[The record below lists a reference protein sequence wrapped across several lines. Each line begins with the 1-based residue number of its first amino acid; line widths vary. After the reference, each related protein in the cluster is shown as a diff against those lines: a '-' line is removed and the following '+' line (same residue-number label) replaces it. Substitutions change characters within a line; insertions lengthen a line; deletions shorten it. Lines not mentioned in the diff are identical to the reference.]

1 MIKEEYLTKENHV
14 EKIKQWKNEI
24 NKIRGYEKFHFEI
37 EKSALLVLD
46 MQNVFLSPSS
56 HAYIPSSNVIIPII
70 NSLIYYFENHHRP
83 IFFTRHIN
91 SEDEEELMLKWW
103 KSPISLDD
111 PLSSISTDLNMGSSE
126 ILIKNKYSAFI
137 NTNLEQILKK
147 KCIKQVLITGV
158 MSHLCCESTAREAFM
173 RNFEVFYIIDGT
185 ATYTELLHR
194 GTMLSLAHGF
204 AESLTAKDVMGE
216 YNVK

>member
-1 MIKEEYLTKENHV
+1 MIKEEYLTKENHL
-14 EKIKQWKNEI
+14 EKNKEWKKEI
-24 NKIRGYEKFHFEI
+24 SKIRGYEKFHFES
-37 EKSALLVLD
+37 ENSAILVLD

-56 HAYIPSSNVIIPII
+56 HAYIPSSSVIIPII
-70 NSLIYYFENHHRP
+70 NSLIRYFKNHGRP
-83 IFFTRHIN
+83 IIFTRHIT
-91 SEDEEELMLKWW
+91 SEDKKDLMQKWW
-103 KSPISLDD
+103 KSPIYLDD

-126 ILIKNKYSAFI
+126 FLIKNKYSAFI

-147 KCIKQVLITGV
+147 KGIKQVLITGV

-204 AESLTAKDVMGE
+204 AECLTAEDVMGE
-216 YNVK
+216 

>member
-1 MIKEEYLTKENHV
+1 MIKEEYLTKKNHL
-14 EKIKQWKNEI
+14 EKNKEWKNEI

-37 EKSALLVLD
+37 ENSALFVLD

-56 HAYIPSSNVIIPII
+56 HAYIPSGSVIIPII
-70 NSLIYYFENHHRP
+70 NSLINHFEDHHRP

-91 SEDEEELMLKWW
+91 SEDEEDLMIKWW

-111 PLSSISTDLNMGSSE
+111 PLSSISTDLNVGFSE

-147 KCIKQVLITGV
+147 K
-158 MSHLCCESTAREAFM
+158 A
-173 RNFEVFYIIDGT
+173 
-185 ATYTELLHR
+185 
-194 GTMLSLAHGF
+194 
-204 AESLTAKDVMGE
+204 
-216 YNVK
+216 

>member
-1 MIKEEYLTKENHV
+1 MIKEEYLTIENLP
-14 EKIKQWKNEI
+14 EKIKEWKNEL

-37 EKSALLVLD
+37 ENSALLVLD
-46 MQNVFLSPSS
+46 MQNIFLSPSS
-56 HAYIPSSNVIIPII
+56 HAYIPSSIVITPII
-70 NSLIYYFENHHRP
+70 NSLLKFFENHHRP

-91 SEDEEELMLKWW
+91 SDDEKDLMLKWW

-111 PLSSISTDLNMGSSE
+111 PLSSISTDLHVGSSE

-137 NTNLEQILKK
+137 KTDLEELLRKK
-147 KCIKQVLITGV
+147 AIKQVLITGV

-185 ATYTELLHR
+185 ATYTESLHK
-194 GTMLSLAHGF
+194 GTLFSLAHGF
-204 AESLTAKDVMGE
+204 AECLTAKDVMGE
-216 YNVK
+216 

>member
-1 MIKEEYLTKENHV
+1 MIKEEYLTIENLLEKNKE
-14 EKIKQWKNEI
+14 WKNEI
-24 NKIRGYEKFHFEI
+24 NKIRGYEKFHFKI

-56 HAYIPSSNVIIPII
+56 HAFIPSSFVIMPII
-70 NSLIYYFENHHRP
+70 NSLIKFFENHHRP
-83 IFFTRHIN
+83 VFFTRHIN
-91 SEDEEELMLKWW
+91 SEDEKDLMLKWW

-111 PLSSISTDLNMGSSE
+111 PLSSISTDLQVGSSD

-137 NTNLEQILKK
+137 NTNLEEILRKK
-147 KCIKQVLITGV
+147 EIKQVLITGV

-185 ATYTELLHR
+185 ATYTELLHK
-194 GTMLSLAHGF
+194 GTLFSLAHGF
-204 AESLTAKDVMGE
+204 AECLTAKDVMGE
-216 YNVK
+216 

>member
-1 MIKEEYLTKENHV
+1 MIKEEYLTNENHV

-37 EKSALLVLD
+37 ENSALLVLD

-56 HAYIPSSNVIIPII
+56 HAYIPSSNALMPII
-70 NSLIYYFENHHRP
+70 NSLINYFENHHRP

-91 SEDEEELMLKWW
+91 SEDEEDLMLKWW

-111 PLSSISTDLNMGSSE
+111 PLSSISTDLNVGSSE
-126 ILIKNKYSAFI
+126 FLIKNKYSAFI

-147 KCIKQVLITGV
+147 KSIKQVLITGV

-185 ATYTELLHR
+185 ATYNELLHQ
-194 GTMLSLAHGF
+194 GTMFALAHGF
-204 AESLTAKDVMGE
+204 AECLTAKDVMGE
-216 YNVK
+216 

>member
-1 MIKEEYLTKENHV
+1 MKKEEYLINENHV
-14 EKIKQWKNEI
+14 EKNKEWKNEI
-24 NKIRGYEKFHFEI
+24 NKIRGYEKFHFKI

-56 HAYIPSSNVIIPII
+56 HAFIPSSFVIKPII
-70 NSLIYYFENHHRP
+70 NSLLKFFENHHRP

-91 SEDEEELMLKWW
+91 SDDEKDLMLKWW

-111 PLSSISTDLNMGSSE
+111 PLSSISTDLHVGSSD
-126 ILIKNKYSAFI
+126 ILTKNKYSAFI
-137 NTNLEQILKK
+137 NTNLEELLRKK
-147 KCIKQVLITGV
+147 AIKQVLITGV

-185 ATYTELLHR
+185 ATYTELLHK
-194 GTMLSLAHGF
+194 GTLFSLAHGF
-204 AESLTAKDVMGE
+204 AECLTAKDIMGE
-216 YNVK
+216 

>member
-1 MIKEEYLTKENHV
+1 MIKEEYLTIENLLEKNKE
-14 EKIKQWKNEI
+14 WKNEL
-24 NKIRGYEKFHFEI
+24 NKIRDYEKFHFEI
-37 EKSALLVLD
+37 ENSALLVLD

-56 HAYIPSSNVIIPII
+56 HAYIPSSKVIIPII
-70 NSLIYYFENHHRP
+70 NSLIKYFENHNRP

-91 SEDEEELMLKWW
+91 SEDEKDLMLKWW

-111 PLSSISTDLNMGSSE
+111 PLSSISTDLHIGSSE

-137 NTNLEQILKK
+137 NTKLEELLRKK
-147 KCIKQVLITGV
+147 AIKQVLITGV

-185 ATYTELLHR
+185 ATYTEILHK
-194 GTMLSLAHGF
+194 GTMFSLAHGF
-204 AESLTAKDVMGE
+204 AECLEAKIVNGD
-216 YNVK
+216 